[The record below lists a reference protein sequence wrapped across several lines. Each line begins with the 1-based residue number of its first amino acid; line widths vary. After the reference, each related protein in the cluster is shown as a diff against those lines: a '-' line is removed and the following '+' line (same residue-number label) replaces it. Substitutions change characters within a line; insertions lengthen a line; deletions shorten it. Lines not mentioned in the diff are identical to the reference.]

1 MTKKISDIL
10 QNTPKPPPLK
20 DWPSETPKKSNVKK
34 AEKTLQP
41 TRYRLHVWFKP
52 EYQKIRNGKPQQDW
66 FWNGLHLLEKLEL
79 QHRTTFPG
87 ELQAI
92 AWKLRQ
98 IYFTVIRVVVYDK
111 RPDRTSDILF
121 EWTKKHGQLVNIT
134 KIDFRAILEE

>member
-1 MTKKISDIL
+1 MTKKISELL

-20 DWPSETPKKSNVKK
+20 PWPTEMRKKPNDKKTQKTPQNTK
-34 AEKTLQP
+34 
-41 TRYRLHVWFKP
+41 YRLHVWFKP

-79 QHRTTFPG
+79 QHKTSFPG

-111 RPDRTSDILF
+111 RPDRGSDILF
-121 EWTKKHGQLVNIT
+121 EWTKKHGQLMNIS
-134 KIDFRAILEE
+134 KIDFKSILED